1 MNRTNPIKKLEAAK
15 PIAKDAIPAI
25 GTTKMSAT
33 NKEKAS
39 RAQLAKKEILSRML
53 FICLSPGEE
62 HVVPNEEKNHECDYD
77 DKDYSCFRVLAILLH
92 LYSLHW
98 NSIA

>member
-1 MNRTNPIKKLEAAK
+1 MNRTNPIKKLEVAK

-33 NKEKAS
+33 NKEKTS
-39 RAQLAKKEILSRML
+39 RAQSARKEILSRML
-53 FICLSPGEE
+53 FIRLSPREE
-62 HVVPNEEKNHECDYD
+62 QNHEYDYD
-77 DKDYSCFRVLAILLH
+77 DKDYSGFRVLVILLH

>member
-1 MNRTNPIKKLEAAK
+1 MNRTNPIKKLEVAK

-33 NKEKAS
+33 NKEKAL
-39 RAQLAKKEILSRML
+39 RAQSAKKEILSRML
-53 FICLSPGEE
+53 FIRLSPGEE
-62 HVVPNEEKNHECDYD
+62 HVVPNEEKNHKYDYD
-77 DKDYSCFRVLAILLH
+77 DKDYSGFRVLVILLH